1 MHLNYSLH
9 TLLQVTKR
17 TKDAILYRTDVTET
31 LHNEPKSSW
40 SHCRKLPLC
49 CVVCSKK
56 KLIVGNAI
64 RDSTLINHTP
74 DNTQYDKGTVEGAG
88 VYIIDDA
95 LINSLFHVHF
105 THT

>member
-1 MHLNYSLH
+1 MQLEI
-9 TLLQVTKR
+9 V
-17 TKDAILYRTDVTET
+17 
-31 LHNEPKSSW
+31 PSS
-40 SHCRKLPLC
+40 
-49 CVVCSKK
+49 
-56 KLIVGNAI
+56 I
-64 RDSTLINHTP
+64 TP

>member
-31 LHNEPKSSW
+31 LHNERKSSW
-40 SHCRKLPLC
+40 SHCRTLPLC

-64 RDSTLINHTP
+64 RDSTLINH
-74 DNTQYDKGTVEGAG
+74 
-88 VYIIDDA
+88 
-95 LINSLFHVHF
+95 SR
-105 THT
+105 

>member
-64 RDSTLINHTP
+64 RDPHKSLPITHSTIRVLLM
-74 DNTQYDKGTVEGAG
+74 GTG
-88 VYIIDDA
+88 VCIIDDA
-95 LINSLFHVHF
+95 LINSPFHVHF